1 MLIIVKLTSGVD
13 EDRQVSSLADAVL
26 LNGLRQGDHTCFEEI
41 FARYRNNVFGV
52 IFRLVGDREEAEDLT
67 QEVFLRLYRRP
78 LPVGR
83 ENNLPGWLY
92 RVAINTGYNA
102 IRSRR
107 RDSSRIDRAMATGS
121 PSVTRENVDG
131 DPPDQLLVAEERA
144 QVRRVLLAMGERA
157 RTCLILRNAGLSY
170 AEISATMRVATSS
183 VGTILARSER
193 EFREKYL
200 AMSDERGDRQGRSN
214 E

>member
-1 MLIIVKLTSGVD
+1 MLNIVKVTSGVD
-13 EDRQVSSLADAVL
+13 EDRQMSSLADTFL
-26 LNGLRQGDHTCFEEI
+26 LDGLRKGDQACFEEI
-41 FARYRNNVFGV
+41 FARYRNGV
-52 IFRLVGDREEAEDLT
+52 YGVLFRLLGSREEAEDLT

-102 IRSRR
+102 IRSKK
-107 RDSSRIDRAMATGS
+107 RDSGRVDRAISEGS
-121 PSVTRENVDG
+121 SLVKPENLG
-131 DPPDQLLVAEERA
+131 EDPPDQLIVAEERG

-170 AEISATMRVATSS
+170 AEISAVLGVASSS

-193 EFREKYL
+193 EFRDKYL
-200 AMSDERGDRQGRSN
+200 AMFGMSN
-214 E
+214 SQAGEVI